1 MCCWF
6 VTFKKARTR
15 GPMRRADPPRP
26 LISYNLP
33 SCIAMQVYNF
43 NVPTF
48 GPGVVYDVDQKVCM
62 LQWRLGGAGVG
73 EGGVAR
79 EMRKIF
85 APARGGLRR

>member
-1 MCCWF
+1 
-6 VTFKKARTR
+6 
-15 GPMRRADPPRP
+15 MRRADPPRP
-26 LISYNLP
+26 LISYTLP

>member
-1 MCCWF
+1 
-6 VTFKKARTR
+6 
-15 GPMRRADPPRP
+15 
-26 LISYNLP
+26 
-33 SCIAMQVYNF
+33 MQVYNF